1 MKNKFEK
8 HIIQKFDRH
17 LQESIK
23 FGLENIDDAR
33 DYAMQYSRGK
43 SYELIEKF
51 VLMYVNNVTIDM
63 GESGEK
69 SIQELFKMA
78 KEKKLVPDFELKIS
92 DSLKK

>member
-1 MKNKFEK
+1 
-8 HIIQKFDRH
+8 
-17 LQESIK
+17 
-23 FGLENIDDAR
+23 
-33 DYAMQYSRGK
+33 MQYSRGK